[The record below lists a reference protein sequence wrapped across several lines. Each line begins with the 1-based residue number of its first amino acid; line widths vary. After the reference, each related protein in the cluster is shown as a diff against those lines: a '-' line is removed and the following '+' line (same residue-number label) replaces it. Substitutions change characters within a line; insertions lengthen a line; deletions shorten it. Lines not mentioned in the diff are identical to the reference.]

1 MDKSPC
7 NCSPLLLSFQVSK
20 SWPCGQMA
28 KPTWGN
34 SPGVFDSSYNTQLR
48 PIPLVRLLCI
58 SKEGTDKQH
67 KNDVFAHFLTWLC
80 EWKTLSTFSCDLKCS
95 SSWNDQSTKQKI
107 PVQTCVVNKQ
117 MWGGGLVTLETFPSW
132 QNSFPVLGGSGVLF
146 FETSTFWRSDTRRS
160 ETPHPQS
167 QAHPVHCWERCLFPS
182 GLFHDSNSILA
193 VSFRILGSQ
202 GQAWEVWIE
211 SLFRT

>member
-7 NCSPLLLSFQVSK
+7 NCSPLLLPFQVSK

-58 SKEGTDKQH
+58 FKEGTDKQN
-67 KNDVFAHFLTWLC
+67 KNDMFAHCLTWLC

-117 MWGGGLVTLETFPSW
+117 MWGGGLGHPRYLSLMAEIISCAGRFWSPVLWDQYILEVRHLEVRDSPTPSTGPSSALLRTLSLSFR
-132 QNSFPVLGGSGVLF
+132 SFPWLQFYS
-146 FETSTFWRSDTRRS
+146 
-160 ETPHPQS
+160 
-167 QAHPVHCWERCLFPS
+167 CC
-182 GLFHDSNSILA
+182 
-193 VSFRILGSQ
+193 
-202 GQAWEVWIE
+202 
-211 SLFRT
+211 